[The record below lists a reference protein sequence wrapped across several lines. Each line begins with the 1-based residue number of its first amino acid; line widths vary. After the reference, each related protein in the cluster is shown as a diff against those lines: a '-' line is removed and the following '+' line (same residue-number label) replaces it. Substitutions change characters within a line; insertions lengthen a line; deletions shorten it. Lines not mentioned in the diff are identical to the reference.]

1 MAVIVK
7 GKDLESFMK
16 KKIIAVVCLVLSICM
31 MTGCTTFNN
40 FKNAF
45 FGSDG
50 ADAVAK
56 DRTIK
61 IGVFEPL
68 SGQNKE
74 QGNLEL
80 MGIQLAN
87 ELYPE
92 VLGKKVELIV
102 SDNQSDL
109 YVGETAIQELVLQN
123 PVVVLGSY
131 GETLTL
137 LAGDVVKANNI
148 PGIAITSTN
157 PLITVNNQYY
167 FCATYAEAKQG
178 DALADFVYNEQKKSK
193 TVTVKMA
200 GDDTATDVI
209 RRFNSRMDKLSEN
222 SDNTLGNF
230 ELSIDSKDYSEV
242 LKSVKESG
250 AQAVFLNVSPTIAQ
264 EFFKQAEKSGL
275 TGLLFV
281 GPKSWND
288 EKFLKYIQ
296 DNRKFSIGY
305 AADFSTKTTSTE
317 MSEKFIKA
325 YKQKYGQ
332 DAEPAQET
340 AVAFDAYLM
349 ALTAIEDA
357 YENTMAMEEED
368 LAESA
373 NTEAE
378 EKALKED
385 WQLTKDTG
393 IPTGKAVRDAIK
405 AIEGFE
411 GASGVISYGGT
422 NEATKTIEVVYHAK
436 GVLKD
441 SFAVEAEKTED

>member
-1 MAVIVK
+1 
-7 GKDLESFMK
+7 
-16 KKIIAVVCLVLSICM
+16 
-31 MTGCTTFNN
+31 
-40 FKNAF
+40 
-45 FGSDG
+45 
-50 ADAVAK
+50 
-56 DRTIK
+56 
-61 IGVFEPL
+61 
-68 SGQNKE
+68 
-74 QGNLEL
+74 
-80 MGIQLAN
+80 
-87 ELYPE
+87 
-92 VLGKKVELIV
+92 
-102 SDNQSDL
+102 
-109 YVGETAIQELVLQN
+109 
-123 PVVVLGSY
+123 
-131 GETLTL
+131 
-137 LAGDVVKANNI
+137 
-148 PGIAITSTN
+148 
-157 PLITVNNQYY
+157 
-167 FCATYAEAKQG
+167 
-178 DALADFVYNEQKKSK
+178 
-193 TVTVKMA
+193 
-200 GDDTATDVI
+200 
-209 RRFNSRMDKLSEN
+209 
-222 SDNTLGNF
+222 
-230 ELSIDSKDYSEV
+230 
-242 LKSVKESG
+242 
-250 AQAVFLNVSPTIAQ
+250 
-264 EFFKQAEKSGL
+264 
-275 TGLLFV
+275 
-281 GPKSWND
+281 
-288 EKFLKYIQ
+288 
-296 DNRKFSIGY
+296 
-305 AADFSTKTTSTE
+305 